1 MKMYPMVASAA
12 LAGFMATGA
21 AAGTFSKAGPGMQE
35 PVVSTPMAPPAPA
48 RFNWTGGYAGAGLG
62 YGRMSFSG
70 DNGNDGDDVTAMDND
85 NGFGDRSSAAGGLF
99 AGYRQDLGNFV
110 VGGEAIISPA
120 TFGTLTL
127 PGESGDEIKGGAALL
142 FTAGVPITADART
155 LAYAG
160 VGPAM
165 LRTSGDNGSENSF
178 GGTGAIGI
186 DHMLTDSI
194 MLRGSV
200 NYTVINNVGNDD
212 VNTRTLGAGVGVGF
226 KF

>member
-1 MKMYPMVASAA
+1 MRMYPMVASAA

-21 AAGTFSKAGPGMQE
+21 MAGDFSKSGPGMQE
-35 PVVSTPMAPPAPA
+35 PVISTPAAPPAPA

-62 YGRMSFSG
+62 YGDMKFSG
-70 DNGNDGDDVTAMDND
+70 GGDGSAGDV
-85 NGFGDRSSAAGGLF
+85 AGALF
-99 AGYRQDLGNFV
+99 AGYRQDLGNV
-110 VGGEAIISPA
+110 VLGGEALFAPAIGSP
-120 TFGTLTL
+120 TLS
-127 PGESGDEIKGGAALL
+127 GANGDEIKAGAALL

-160 VGPAM
+160 VGPSM
-165 LRTSGDNGSENSF
+165 LRTSGTDGSENSF
-178 GGTGAIGI
+178 GGTAAIGI

-200 NYTVINNVGNDD
+200 NYTAIDKVGQDN
-212 VNTRTLGAGVGVGF
+212 VNTRTLGAGIGVGF